1 MISIGSRGVRTRRA
15 AAAMG
20 LTLALAAAALAGAAP
35 ASADTSKAAY
45 SWHVADE
52 VVQAAGSAEWA
63 FAGASNGDTMQ
74 IRGTGL
80 MDAGDKTASGGG
92 RFVHN
97 AAGGGS
103 TAGDWVATSL
113 VSFHFYGC
121 GGEGFP
127 PNFCGGQAKLNAVF
141 TPDANPSVHLAATVV
156 LDCLIGDKIPA
167 SAKEGVTVNVKDRI
181 NFNETLHHPAEG
193 FTLFIEQ

>member
-1 MISIGSRGVRTRRA
+1 MRRVLILVLGALLAVTSVAGPA
-15 AAAMG
+15 AAD
-20 LTLALAAAALAGAAP
+20 
-35 ASADTSKAAY
+35 SSKAAY

-52 VVQAAGSAEWA
+52 LLQSVGSAEWA
-63 FAGASNGDTMQ
+63 FAGAPNGDTLQ
-74 IRGTGL
+74 IRGTGA

-97 AAGGGS
+97 FAGGGS
-103 TAGDWVATSL
+103 AEGDWVATSL
-113 VSFHFYGC
+113 VSFQFYGC

-127 PNFCGGQAKLNAVF
+127 ENFCGGQARLNAVF
-141 TPDANPSVHLAATVV
+141 TPDSNPSVHLPGTVQ
-156 LDCLIGDKIPA
+156 LDCLIGDKIPS
-167 SAKEGVTVNVKDRI
+167 SAKEGVKVNVKDVI